1 MRPPASPPGPAA
13 SPGTAEQWADP
24 AQIPALAAAARARYF
39 EGEDGVLHLRDSPPR
54 EKGKG
59 KGRGGKSK
67 GKGKSRQ
74 KGKGKSKSK
83 SK

>member
-1 MRPPASPPGPAA
+1 M
-13 SPGTAEQWADP
+13 
-24 AQIPALAAAARARYF
+24 IPALAAAARARYY
-39 EGEDGVLHLRDSPPR
+39 EGEGGVLHLRDSPPC

-59 KGRGGKSK
+59 KGRRGKSK